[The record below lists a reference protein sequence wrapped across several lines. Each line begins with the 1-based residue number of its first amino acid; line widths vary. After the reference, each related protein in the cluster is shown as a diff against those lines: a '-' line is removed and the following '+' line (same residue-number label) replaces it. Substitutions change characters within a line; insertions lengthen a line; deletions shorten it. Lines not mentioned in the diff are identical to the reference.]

1 MKYYNTIISLFFLS
15 IFLILLLLYF
25 ANITRNIEKEN
36 YSLKKK
42 INYIEDQININEIEY
57 SLYNSY
63 EYLVKLQ
70 KIYFNESIN
79 IKDNQ
84 RISFDNLKNKNIEYF
99 HTVVLNN
106 TK

>member
-1 MKYYNTIISLFFLS
+1 MKYYNTIISLFVLS

-25 ANITRNIEKEN
+25 ANITRKIEKKN
-36 YSLKKK
+36 YSLKKE
-42 INYIEDQININEIEY
+42 INYIEDQLDINEIEY
-57 SLYNSY
+57 SLYNNY

-99 HTVVLNN
+99 YTAVSNN
-106 TK
+106 IK